1 MNRVSQIF
9 TVFGQPD
16 VRVEKK
22 KDGTYRAELCGV
34 DIYDPLTGQ
43 LHSSC
48 GEDVAAWFLYT
59 DYDGKT
65 FHICQAFFPGAPD
78 ACEKLQRALKAQF
91 APEASKQM
99 LGTASFLFEPGE
111 HQRIAVKMAD
121 FRGNEVVRVMKLQT
135 GGIPYAYS

>member
-22 KDGTYRAELCGV
+22 KDGTYRAELRDV

-91 APEASKQM
+91 APEASEQM
-99 LGTASFLFEPGE
+99 LGTAYSLFEPGE
-111 HQRIAVKMAD
+111 HQRIAGKVID
-121 FRGNEVVRVMKLQT
+121 FRGNETFQMMPCT
-135 GGIPYAYS
+135 